1 MGQKFDK
8 FVEVVNKKAFS
19 LNDIV
24 IIVGTIALGGEAI
37 YALYRWKVDTKESF
51 ERGKICGKFEM
62 LKDQCEAKLAE
73 LDKEKINETEEKE
86 EKEA

>member
-8 FVEVVNKKAFS
+8 IVGVVNKKAFS
-19 LNDIV
+19 LCDIG
-24 IIVGTIALGGEAI
+24 IIVGSIILGGEAI

-51 ERGKICGKFEM
+51 ERGRICGKCEM
-62 LKDQCEAKLAE
+62 LKDQCEATLAE
-73 LDKEKINETEEKE
+73 LEKEKINETKE

>member
-1 MGQKFDK
+1 MGQKFNK

-19 LNDIV
+19 LCDIG
-24 IIVGTIALGGEAI
+24 IIVGSIVLGGEAI
-37 YALYRWKVDTKESF
+37 YTLYRWKIDTKNSF
-51 ERGKICGKFEM
+51 ERGRICGKFEM

-73 LDKEKINETEEKE
+73 LEKEKINETEEKE

>member
-8 FVEVVNKKAFS
+8 IVEVVNKKAFS
-19 LNDIV
+19 LNDIG
-24 IIVGTIALGGEAI
+24 IIVGSIVLGGEAI

-51 ERGKICGKFEM
+51 ERGRICGKFEM
-62 LKDQCEAKLAE
+62 LKDQCEAKLSE
-73 LDKEKINETEEKE
+73 LEKEKINETEEKE

>member
-24 IIVGTIALGGEAI
+24 IIVGSIALAGELTYI
-37 YALYRWKVDTKESF
+37 LYRWKVDTKESF
-51 ERGKICGKFEM
+51 ERGRIYGKCEM
-62 LKDQCEAKLAE
+62 LQAQCEAKLAE
-73 LDKEKINETEEKE
+73 LDKEKINETEE
-86 EKEA
+86 EKS

>member
-8 FVEVVNKKAFS
+8 IVEVVNKKAFS
-19 LNDIV
+19 LCDIG
-24 IIVGTIALGGEAI
+24 IIVGSIVLGGEAI

-51 ERGKICGKFEM
+51 ERGRICGKCEM
-62 LKDQCEAKLAE
+62 LKDQCEATLAE
-73 LDKEKINETEEKE
+73 LEKEKINETKE

>member
-8 FVEVVNKKAFS
+8 FVEVVNGKAFS
-19 LNDIV
+19 LCDIG
-24 IIVGTIALGGEAI
+24 IIVGSIVLGGEAI
-37 YALYRWKVDTKESF
+37 YTLYRWKIDTKNSF
-51 ERGKICGKFEM
+51 ERGRICGKFEM

-73 LDKEKINETEEKE
+73 LEKEKINETEEKE

>member
-8 FVEVVNKKAFS
+8 IVEVVNKKAFS
-19 LNDIV
+19 LCDIG
-24 IIVGTIALGGEAI
+24 IIVGSIALGGEAI

-51 ERGKICGKFEM
+51 ERGRICGKFEM
-62 LKDQCEAKLAE
+62 LQAQCEEKLAE

>member
-8 FVEVVNKKAFS
+8 FVEIVNGKAFS
-19 LNDIV
+19 LCDIV
-24 IIVGTIALGGEAI
+24 TIVGTIVLGGEAI

-51 ERGKICGKFEM
+51 ERGRICGKCEM
-62 LKDQCEAKLAE
+62 LKDQCEATLAE
-73 LDKEKINETEEKE
+73 LEKEKINETKEKE

>member
-8 FVEVVNKKAFS
+8 FVEVVNGKTFS
-19 LNDIV
+19 LCDIG
-24 IIVGTIALGGEAI
+24 IIVGSIALGGEAI
-37 YALYRWKVDTKESF
+37 YALYRWKVDTKKSF
-51 ERGKICGKFEM
+51 ERGRICGKFEM

-73 LDKEKINETEEKE
+73 LEKEKINETEEKE

>member
-8 FVEVVNKKAFS
+8 IVEVVNKKAFS
-19 LNDIV
+19 LCDIG
-24 IIVGTIALGGEAI
+24 IIVGSIVLGGEAI
-37 YALYRWKVDTKESF
+37 YTLYRWKVDTKNSF
-51 ERGKICGKFEM
+51 ERGRICGKFEM

-73 LDKEKINETEEKE
+73 LEKEKINETEEKE

>member
-8 FVEVVNKKAFS
+8 IVEVVNRKAFS
-19 LNDIV
+19 LCDIG
-24 IIVGTIALGGEAI
+24 IIVGSIVLGGEAI
-37 YALYRWKVDTKESF
+37 YILYRWKVDTKNSF
-51 ERGKICGKFEM
+51 ERGRICGKFEM

-73 LDKEKINETEEKE
+73 LEKEKINETEEKE